1 MSYRLAFGDVARLS
15 DDALVKYW
23 LSPELVAAAPAGNRR
38 PVWFAGR
45 VLLAML
51 AEIKALPL
59 LDSGPNGKPRHPEL
73 PHFNISNS
81 ATSVAVLLGDNAV
94 GCDIELLRPRK
105 RFLGVAQHS
114 FAPELY
120 DWLVSLPT
128 DDQLPA
134 FWKLWT
140 AHEAV
145 VKQQGGTV
153 WQIAALKL
161 PLDTLCPP
169 NRYLTH
175 LCVQNTLIACCGE
188 NPFPADFSPELYSFN
203 AQM

>member
-1 MSYRLAFGDVARLS
+1 MGYRLAFGDVARLS
-15 DDALVKYW
+15 DDALVKCW
-23 LSPELVAAAPAGNRR
+23 LSPELVAVAPAGNRR

-59 LDSGPNGKPRHPEL
+59 LDSGPNGKPQHPEL

-161 PLDTLCPP
+161 PPETLCPP
-169 NRYLTH
+169 NRHLTH

>member
-1 MSYRLAFGDVARLS
+1 MGYRLGFGDVARLS
-15 DDALVKYW
+15 EDALVKYW

-38 PVWFAGR
+38 PVWLAGR

-51 AEIKALPL
+51 AENKALPL
-59 LDSGPNGKPRHPEL
+59 LETGLNGKPQHPEL

-81 ATSVAVLLGDNAV
+81 AAYVAVLLGDNAV
-94 GCDIELLRPRK
+94 GCDLELLRPRK
-105 RFLGVAQHS
+105 RFMGVAQHS

-120 DWLVSLPT
+120 AWLANLPE
-128 DDQLPA
+128 DEQLPA

-153 WQIAALKL
+153 WQITALKL
-161 PLDTLCPP
+161 PLETLCPP
-169 NRYLTH
+169 GRH
-175 LCVQNTLIACCGE
+175 LLHLRVHNTLIACCGE
-188 NPFPADFSPELYSFN
+188 DKFPEVIAPELIVI
-203 AQM
+203 

>member
-1 MSYRLAFGDVARLS
+1 MGYRLAFGDVARLS

-23 LSPELVAAAPAGNRR
+23 LSPELVAVAPAGNRR
-38 PVWFAGR
+38 PIWLAGR
-45 VLLAML
+45 VLLATL

-59 LDSGPNGKPRHPEL
+59 LDTGPNGKPQHPEL

-81 ATSVAVLLGDNAV
+81 AASVAVLLGNDAV

-114 FAPELY
+114 FTPELY
-120 DWLVSLPT
+120 DWLVSLPA

-161 PLDTLCPP
+161 PLETLCPP
-169 NRYLTH
+169 GRHLTH
-175 LCVQNTLIACCGE
+175 LCVHNTLIACCGE
-188 NPFPADFSPELYSFN
+188 NPFPDGFAPELYCFN

>member
-1 MSYRLAFGDVARLS
+1 MGYRLGFGDVMRLS
-15 DDALVKYW
+15 DDALVKSW
-23 LSPELVAAAPAGNRR
+23 LSSELVAAAPAGNRR
-38 PVWFAGR
+38 PVWLSGR

-59 LDSGPNGKPRHPEL
+59 LETGPNGKPQHPEL

-81 ATSVAVLLGDNAV
+81 GTRVAVLLGDDAV
-94 GCDIELLRPRK
+94 GCDIESVRTRK
-105 RFLGVAQHS
+105 RFMAVAQHS
-114 FAPELY
+114 FAPQLY
-120 DWLVSLPT
+120 DWLVSLHV

-153 WQIAALKL
+153 WQISALKL
-161 PLDTLCPP
+161 PLETLCPP
-169 NRYLTH
+169 GRHLTH
-175 LCVQNTLIACCGE
+175 LLVNNTLIACCGTQ
-188 NPFPADFSPELYSFN
+188 PFASGFAPELLLT
-203 AQM
+203 

>member
-1 MSYRLAFGDVARLS
+1 MDYRLAFGDVARLS
-15 DDALVKYW
+15 DDALVKCW

-38 PVWFAGR
+38 PVWLAGR

-51 AEIKALPL
+51 ADRKALPPL
-59 LDSGPNGKPRHPEL
+59 ETGPNGKPQHPEL

-105 RFLGVAQHS
+105 RYLAVAQHS
-114 FAPELY
+114 FTPELY
-120 DWLVSLPT
+120 RWLENLTT
-128 DDQLPA
+128 DNQLPA

-153 WQIAALKL
+153 WQIPALNL
-161 PLDTLCPP
+161 PLETLCPP
-169 NRYLTH
+169 GRHLIH
-175 LCVQNTLIACCGE
+175 LCVHNTLIACCGE
-188 NPFPADFSPELYSFN
+188 VSFPDDFSPTLII
-203 AQM
+203 A

>member
-1 MSYRLAFGDVARLS
+1 MGYRLAFGDVARLS
-15 DDALVKYW
+15 DDALVKCW
-23 LSPELVAAAPAGNRR
+23 LSPELVAVAPTGNRR

-59 LDSGPNGKPRHPEL
+59 LDSGPNGKPQHPEL

-114 FAPELY
+114 FAPELS

-169 NRYLTH
+169 NRHLTH

-188 NPFPADFSPELYSFN
+188 HPFPADFSPELYSFN